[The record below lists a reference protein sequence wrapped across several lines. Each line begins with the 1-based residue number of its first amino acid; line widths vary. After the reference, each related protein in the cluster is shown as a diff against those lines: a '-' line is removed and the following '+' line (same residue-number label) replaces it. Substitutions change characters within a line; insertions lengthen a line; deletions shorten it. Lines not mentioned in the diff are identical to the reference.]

1 VVSAVLSRLLRHALT
16 PPLAL
21 RRAFPPA
28 TLAAI
33 NAAVAANE
41 TRTRAEIR
49 VAVEAA
55 LGLGQ
60 LWAGTTARE
69 RALEVFGQLRVWDTA
84 ANNGVLLYVLLA
96 GHDIEIVADRAL
108 AACVPATALAAV
120 CAELQAAYRR
130 GDYRD
135 GTVAAITALG
145 ELAAPHFPADGAN
158 PNELPDTP
166 VLL

>member
-1 VVSAVLSRLLRHALT
+1 VSAVVGRFLRHAFT

-33 NAAVAANE
+33 DAAVAASE
-41 TRTRAEIR
+41 ARTRAEIR
-49 VAVEAA
+49 VAVEAS

-60 LWAGTTARE
+60 LWAGTTARA

-96 GHDIEIVADRAL
+96 EHDIEIVADRAL
-108 AACVPATALAAV
+108 AACVPAAALAAV
-120 CAELQAAYRR
+120 CADLQAAYRR

-135 GTVAAITALG
+135 GTVAAIAALG
-145 ELAAPHFPADGAN
+145 ELAAPHFPPDGAN
-158 PNELPDTP
+158 PTELPDAT

>member
-1 VVSAVLSRLLRHALT
+1 MTGMVGRFLRHAFT

-33 NAAVAANE
+33 DAAVAANE
-41 TRTRAEIR
+41 SRTRAEIR

-55 LGLGQ
+55 LGLGH

-69 RALEVFGQLRVWDTA
+69 RALEVFGQLRLWDTA

-108 AACVPATALAAV
+108 ADRVPAAALAAV
-120 CAELQAAYRR
+120 CADLQAAYRR

-135 GTVAAITALG
+135 GTVAAVTALG
-145 ELAAPHFPADGAN
+145 ELAAAHFPADGPN
-158 PNELPDTP
+158 PNELPDTT